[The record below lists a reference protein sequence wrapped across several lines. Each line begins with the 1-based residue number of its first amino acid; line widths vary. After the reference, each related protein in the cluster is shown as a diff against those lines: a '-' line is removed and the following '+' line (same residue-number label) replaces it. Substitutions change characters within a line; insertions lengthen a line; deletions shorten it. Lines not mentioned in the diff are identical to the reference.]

1 MGSGALLAWRAFH
14 APPDL
19 GEICALARQ
28 GQFNRAQELTTRY
41 LRAFPTDNRAH
52 LLMAQFAMDRP
63 DAQPQVALDHLE
75 RIKAATVREAAV
87 VRFSLGKA
95 HYQRKRYDLAETCW
109 NEALE
114 IDLTVP
120 EAGWA
125 LIDLLDFEVRPEEA
139 HRLGMR
145 LFAIEPD
152 RRDRVRLLL
161 EMSRLDIDKVAPG
174 SVVQVFGPVWRQHP
188 EYLPLALAVGLALI
202 HNSQTA
208 EGLGVLRDALERH
221 PDSPDA
227 WDGWLTGLDAGYQP
241 DLLSREFA
249 RLPKALAALPR
260 FARHEGNAAQT
271 AGDWSRAV
279 AAYRRACTFEPFN
292 RIELYRL
299 RMALRAV
306 GETAELERVDRLLSV
321 HQSALE
327 QLRPVYAE
335 AFDTK
340 TLGLEPH
347 TALYH
352 RLAGLREQLGRLDE
366 ARAWHRL
373 VLSDVADD
381 TESLAAVARLK

>member
-1 MGSGALLAWRAFH
+1 
-14 APPDL
+14 
-19 GEICALARQ
+19 
-28 GQFNRAQELTTRY
+28 
-41 LRAFPTDNRAH
+41 
-52 LLMAQFAMDRP
+52 
-63 DAQPQVALDHLE
+63 
-75 RIKAATVREAAV
+75 
-87 VRFSLGKA
+87 
-95 HYQRKRYDLAETCW
+95 
-109 NEALE
+109 
-114 IDLTVP
+114 
-120 EAGWA
+120 
-125 LIDLLDFEVRPEEA
+125 
-139 HRLGMR
+139 
-145 LFAIEPD
+145 
-152 RRDRVRLLL
+152 
-161 EMSRLDIDKVAPG
+161 MSRLDIDKVAPG

-188 EYLPLALAVGLALI
+188 EYLPMALAVGLALI

-221 PDSPDA
+221 PDSHDA
-227 WDGWLTGLDAGYQP
+227 WDGWLTGLDAGYQTE
-241 DLLSREFA
+241 LLSREFA

-260 FARHEGNAAQT
+260 FARHEGNAAQA
-271 AGDWSRAV
+271 AGDWPRAV

-292 RIELYRL
+292 RIALYRL

-340 TLGLEPH
+340 TLGLVPH

-366 ARAWHRL
+366 ARAWQLL
-373 VLSDVADD
+373 VLSDAPDD